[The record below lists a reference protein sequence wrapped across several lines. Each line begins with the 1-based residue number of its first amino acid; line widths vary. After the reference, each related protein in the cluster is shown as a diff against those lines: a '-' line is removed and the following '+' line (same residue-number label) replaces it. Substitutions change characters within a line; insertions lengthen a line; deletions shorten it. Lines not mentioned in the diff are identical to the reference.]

1 MDFEENDSQKEYE
14 AMVNEAFA
22 KRAADKKTI
31 QQKEAAKAGLEEAL
45 LKLEK
50 EKKSRTEESLEAQ
63 KYLADLMGDCQWLQD
78 NYDTRKEARA
88 NEVEALQK
96 AKAVLSG
103 ADYSFIQTS
112 VQRRLCKA

>member
-1 MDFEENDSQKEYE
+1 
-14 AMVNEAFA
+14 MVNESAE
-22 KRAADKKTI
+22 KRGLDKKTI
-31 QQKEAAKAGLEEAL
+31 QKKEAAKAGLEEAL

-50 EKKSRTEESLEAQ
+50 EKKSRSEESLEAQ

-103 ADYSFIQTS
+103 ADYSFVQTA
-112 VQRRLCKA
+112 VHHHLRKA